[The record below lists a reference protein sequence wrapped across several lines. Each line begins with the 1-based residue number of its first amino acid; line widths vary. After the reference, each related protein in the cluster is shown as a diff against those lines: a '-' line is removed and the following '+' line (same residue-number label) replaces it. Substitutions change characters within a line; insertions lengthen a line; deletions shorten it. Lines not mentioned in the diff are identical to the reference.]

1 MTQFERKIDRKL
13 ILSIIAAG
21 IMSFSGVVVET
32 AMNVTFPTLMAE
44 FDVGTS
50 TVQWITTGYLLVLAV
65 IIPASSWLKRRFRT
79 RTLFL
84 AANILFIAGTLLCAC
99 APAFFLLLL
108 GRLIQGVGTGL
119 ALPLMF
125 NIVLEQAPYDKMGVM
140 MGIASL
146 ITAVAPAVGPSLG
159 GMIVNLLGWRMIF
172 IVLLPL
178 LILSLVFGLSSIRQI
193 SPVQKLS
200 FGWKDYLL
208 LSCGFSAM
216 IFGINLASS
225 FGWISLPVLGLL
237 AVSAA
242 ALALFYRRSIYSK
255 TPLIRVQVFRYLP
268 FSLSV
273 MSILL
278 IQFICLG
285 MGFLIPNYSQLVSGE
300 DAFISGCLLLPGCI
314 IGAALSPFSGRLLD
328 RIGARKPILT
338 GNISVI
344 VSAVCFA
351 LFLGKSSLLLIAC
364 FYVFFALGQGFSV
377 GTTMTNGL
385 SALPQELSS
394 DGNAVINTL
403 QQLAGAIGTA
413 VCSTIVASSQASAN
427 NMASGTTAGTVHA
440 FIMLAILSVLMLG
453 CSSGAFISQSHLL
466 TVGTPETRKL
476 QDAGGQSADAY
487 QQMQV
492 ATTEQG

>member
-1 MTQFERKIDRKL
+1 MTESERKIDRKL
-13 ILSIIAAG
+13 IFSIIAAG

-32 AMNVTFPTLMAE
+32 AMNVTFPTLMKE
-44 FDVGTS
+44 FQVSTA
-50 TVQWITTGYLLVLAV
+50 TVQWITTGYLLILAI

-79 RTLFL
+79 RILFL
-84 AANILFIAGTLLCAC
+84 AANILFIAGTILCAS
-99 APAFFLLLL
+99 APAFALLLL
-108 GRLIQGVGTGL
+108 GRLIQGVGTGI

-178 LILSLVFGLSSIRQI
+178 LVLSLCFGLTSIRQV
-193 SPVQKLS
+193 SPTEKLA
-200 FGWKDYLL
+200 FGIRDHLL
-208 LSCGFSAM
+208 LVIGFAAM
-216 IFGINLASS
+216 IFGINMASS
-225 FGWISLPVLGLL
+225 YGWISLPVLLLL
-237 AVSAA
+237 AVSVIS
-242 ALALFYRRSIYSK
+242 LALFYRRSLCSQ
-255 TPLIRVQVFRYLP
+255 TPLIRVQVFRYAP

-273 MSILL
+273 LAILL

-285 MGFLIPNYSQLVSGE
+285 MGFLIPNYAQLVSGE
-300 DAFISGCLLLPGCI
+300 NAFISGCLLLPGCI
-314 IGAALSPFSGRLLD
+314 IGAVLSPFSGRLLD
-328 RIGARKPILT
+328 RIGAKKPILT

-351 LFLGKSSLLLIAC
+351 LFLGKSGILMISG
-364 FYVFFALGQGFSV
+364 FYIFFALGQGFSV

-385 SALPQELSS
+385 STLPQELSS

-413 VCSTIVASSQASAN
+413 VCSTIVASSQATAHT
-427 NMASGTTAGTVHA
+427 MADGTTAGTIHA
-440 FIMLAILSVLMLG
+440 FFLLAALAVLMMG
-453 CSSGAFISQSHLL
+453 CSSGVFYSQARWLPA
-466 TVGTPETRKL
+466 GTPEI
-476 QDAGGQSADAY
+476 Q
-487 QQMQV
+487 
-492 ATTEQG
+492 

>member
-1 MTQFERKIDRKL
+1 MTEFERKIDSKL

-32 AMNVTFPTLMAE
+32 AMNVTFPTLMKE
-44 FDVGTS
+44 FHIGTS
-50 TVQWITTGYLLVLAV
+50 TVQWITTGYLLILAI

-79 RTLFL
+79 KTLFL
-84 AANILFIAGTLLCAC
+84 TANILFIAGTIICAS
-99 APAFFLLLL
+99 APVFALLLL
-108 GRLIQGVGTGL
+108 GRLIQGVGTGI

-140 MGIASL
+140 MGTASL
-146 ITAVAPAVGPSLG
+146 ITAIAPAVGPSVG

-178 LILSLVFGLSSIRQI
+178 LIMSLLFGLSSIRQV
-193 SPVQKLS
+193 SATHKLP

-208 LSCGFSAM
+208 LSLGFSAM

-225 FGWISLPVLGLL
+225 YGWISLPVLLLL
-237 AVSAA
+237 AVSAVS
-242 ALALFYRRSIYSK
+242 LTFFYRSSLCSRF
-255 TPLIRVQVFRYLP
+255 PLLRVQVFCYTP
-268 FSLSV
+268 FTLSV

-285 MGFLIPNYSQLVSGE
+285 MGFLIPNYAQLVSGE
-300 DAFISGCLLLPGCI
+300 NAFISGCLLLPGCI

-328 RIGARKPILT
+328 CIGARKPILT
-338 GNISVI
+338 GNIFI
-344 VSAVCFA
+344 IISAACFA
-351 LFLGKSSLLLIAC
+351 LFLAKSNILMIAA
-364 FYVFFALGQGFSV
+364 FYIFFALGQGFSV

-403 QQLAGAIGTA
+403 QQLAGAVGTA
-413 VCSTIVASSQASAN
+413 VCSTIVASSQAAAN
-427 NMASGTTAGTVHA
+427 TMTSGTTAGTIHT
-440 FIMLAILSVLMLG
+440 FILLAVLAILMLG
-453 CSSGAFISQSHLL
+453 CSSGVFYSQSRLL
-466 TVGTPETRKL
+466 QAATPEMR
-476 QDAGGQSADAY
+476 
-487 QQMQV
+487 
-492 ATTEQG
+492 